1 MRSHRGVFS
10 GRVSSDLWPLF
21 YPFLC
26 SVEAR
31 SGIFRRS
38 SLDTRLVVVFAVIFR
53 SNRCSPRPRQSSL
66 SRRVTSKRQ
75 GIVSLVS
82 A

>member
-1 MRSHRGVFS
+1 MRSPQGVFS
-10 GRVSSDLWPLF
+10 GLVSGDLWPLF

-31 SGIFRRS
+31 SGIFCRS
-38 SLDTRLVVVFAVIFR
+38 SLNMRLVVVFAVIFR
-53 SNRCSPRPRQSSL
+53 SDRCSPLPRRSSL
-66 SRRVTSKRQ
+66 SRRVTSMRK
-75 GIVSLVS
+75 GVVSLVS

>member
-1 MRSHRGVFS
+1 MRSPRGVFS
-10 GRVSSDLWPLF
+10 GHVSGDLWPLF

-31 SGIFRRS
+31 SGIFRWS
-38 SLDTRLVVVFAVIFR
+38 SLDTRLVIIFVVIFQ
-53 SNRCSPRPRQSSL
+53 SDRCSPRPRRSSL
-66 SRRVTSKRQ
+66 SKRVTSTRQ
-75 GIVSLVS
+75 GVVSLVS